1 MQKVFLTGVTGFT
14 GSHLAQKLSEQAYK
28 LKVLIR
34 PHHDVDKWKQKGFEV
49 VVGDLADDS
58 WIDEALKDVD
68 AVVNIAAI
76 YRQAGVPDSRYW
88 EVNYQGTRNLAK
100 SSLRHTIKRFVHC
113 STIGVLGHISNPP
126 ADESAPYN
134 PGDIYQVTKCEAE
147 KLVLN
152 LYKEQ
157 GLPAVVI
164 RPAAIYGPGDRR
176 LLKLFRWTVKK
187 RFIMLGDG
195 ETLYHMAYIDDLV
208 SGFQLALEKEGV
220 LGEVFII
227 AGEETVTLNKLM
239 EMIAAELQVPKPRF
253 HFPYA
258 PVYALAWL
266 VEKIC
271 IPLRIE
277 PPIYR
282 RRIEFFVKDRAFKID
297 KARMLL
303 GYKPKYSLKEGIHL
317 TAQWYKEQGWL

>member
-1 MQKVFLTGVTGFT
+1 MGKVFLTGVTGFT
-14 GSHLAQKLSEQAYK
+14 GCHVAKRLADKGYK
-28 LKVLIR
+28 LRVLVR
-34 PHHDVDKWKQKGFEV
+34 QNHDIDKWKQKGYEV
-49 VVGDLADDS
+49 VTGDLADES
-58 WIDEALKDVD
+58 WVDEALKDVD
-68 AVVNIAAI
+68 AVVHIAAI
-76 YRQAGVPDSRYW
+76 YRQAGVVDSRYW
-88 EVNYQGTRNLAK
+88 DVNYQGTKNLALGC
-100 SSLRHTIKRFVHC
+100 LRHNIKRFVHC

-126 ADESAPYN
+126 ADETTPYN
-134 PGDIYQVTKCEAE
+134 PGDIYQLTKCEAE

-152 LYKEQ
+152 LHKEK
-157 GLPAVVI
+157 GLPVVVI

-176 LLKLFRWTVKK
+176 LLKLFRWAARR

-195 ETLYHMAYIDDLV
+195 NTLYHMVYIHDLAL
-208 SGFQLALEKEGV
+208 GFQLALEKDGID
-220 LGEVFII
+220 GEAYII
-227 AGEETVTLNKLM
+227 AGNEIISLNKLM
-239 EMIAAELQVPKPRF
+239 EMIASELKVPRPKL

-282 RRIEFFVKDRAFKID
+282 RRIDFFVKDRAFRID
-297 KARMLL
+297 KARILL
-303 GYKPKYSLKEGIHL
+303 GYQPHVSLAEGIHC